1 MSDTSYTLL
10 DRHFAD
16 FMTRLAGRHDEELS
30 MAARLVSHK
39 TGQGHICLDLEEY
52 AGRTAEI
59 DGRMMSFPP
68 LDPWQKSLALSP
80 VVGRPGEFFPLI
92 LDPPLLYLQ
101 RYWQYEKIV
110 AEFIRERSGLRLD
123 LLDRERLRDGLNR
136 FFPKESNGVDWQKVA
151 ALSALSNRFCVISGG
166 PGTGKTTTV
175 AGILALYIE
184 QGGANVLLAA
194 PTGKAAARL
203 RQAISGVKKNLA
215 CDGAV
220 RDKIPE
226 QAVTVH
232 RLLGWGRQGFRYH
245 GDNPLAADLVV
256 IDEASMVDLP
266 LMAALMSALP
276 KGCRLLLLGDRN
288 QLSSVQPGAVL
299 GDICQDG
306 AAGFSLDFVKL
317 CTDFGCKLGLSPTPG
332 PGHQDGIVELSKSYR
347 FGPDSGIHRLSCAV
361 NQGEADLALDI
372 LTDEKGGDISWRD
385 YGSASVSLESVL
397 SAHVHYFKELAL
409 VSEPEEALGMM
420 GSFAILCGLRKGL
433 LGSLNINQLVRRSLQ
448 GADQED
454 FFHGRPVMVSRN
466 DYTKQLYNGDTGIC
480 LRDRENEGQL
490 RVFFADGDSIR
501 KMLPLRLPTH
511 ETVFAMTVHKS
522 QGSEFD
528 HLLLILPDRPSR
540 VMSRE
545 LLYTAV
551 TRARK
556 SVEIIGT
563 REAFRQAVNTR
574 IERKSGLVKRL
585 WQSKLP

>member
-1 MSDTSYTLL
+1 MPDSSFTLL

-16 FMTRLAGRHDEELS
+16 FMIRLSGRHDEELS

-52 AGRTAEI
+52 AGRTIEV
-59 DGRMMSFPP
+59 DGSMMSFPA
-68 LDPWQKSLALSP
+68 LDPWLESLALSP

-101 RYWQYEKIV
+101 RYWQYEKVV

-136 FFPKESNGVDWQKVA
+136 FFPKNSNEVDWQKVA
-151 ALSALSNRFCVISGG
+151 AVAALSNRFCVISGG

-175 AGILALYIE
+175 AGVLALYIE
-184 QGGANVLLAA
+184 QGGKNVLLAA

-215 CDGAV
+215 CDEAV
-220 RDKIPE
+220 REKIPE

-245 GDNPLAADLVV
+245 ADNPLAADLVI

-266 LMAALMSALP
+266 LMAALMTALP
-276 KGCRLLLLGDRN
+276 KDCRLLLLGDRN

-299 GDICQDG
+299 GDICLGG
-306 AAGFSLDFVKL
+306 AAGFSPDFVKL
-317 CTDFGCKLGLSPTPG
+317 CADFGCTLSLSLTPG
-332 PGHQDGIVELSKSYR
+332 PGHKDGIVELSKSYR

-361 NQGEADLALDI
+361 NQGEADLALEI
-372 LTDEKGGDISWRD
+372 LADEKGGEISWRD
-385 YGSASVSLESVL
+385 YELSSVSLESVL
-397 SAHVHYFKELAL
+397 SAHVHYFRELAL
-409 VSEPEEALGMM
+409 VSEPEQALEKM
-420 GSFAILCGLRKGL
+420 GRFAILSALRKGPF
-433 LGSLNINQLVRRSLQ
+433 GSQNINQLVRGYLQ
-448 GADQED
+448 GADQEE

-480 LRDRENEGQL
+480 LRDRENDGQL
-490 RVFFADGDSIR
+490 RVFFMDGDAVK
-501 KMLPLRLPTH
+501 KMLPLRLPSR

-528 HLLLILPDRPSR
+528 HLLLVLPDSPSK
-540 VMSRE
+540 VLSRE
-545 LLYTAV
+545 LVYTAV

-556 SVEIIGT
+556 SVEIIGS
-563 REAFRQAVNTR
+563 RQIFRQAVNKR

-585 WQSKLP
+585 CL